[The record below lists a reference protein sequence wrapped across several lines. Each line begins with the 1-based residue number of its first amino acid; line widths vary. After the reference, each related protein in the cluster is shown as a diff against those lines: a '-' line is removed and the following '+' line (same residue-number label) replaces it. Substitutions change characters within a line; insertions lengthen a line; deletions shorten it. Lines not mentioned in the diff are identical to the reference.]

1 MSRNPITARPLR
13 HLPLATLPWLPALA
27 ALAVAMLVGV
37 LLLQLLIAP
46 PGRELLDFAAYL
58 AVAGGTTMAGG
69 WLVLRLADRVWG
81 LSLLAKAFLGAL
93 TGTAVALANVFIVA
107 RLMFVSTTHDLQ
119 LLASLLAFSGVVTT
133 FFSLW
138 LAATLTGRVHEITH
152 AIRELARGRYDAR
165 ISSTRSSSG
174 DELAALAADVDTLAS
189 RLDEAEQQRRR
200 LDDERRELT
209 AAISHD
215 LRTPLASI
223 QAMAEALRDGVV
235 SDPGEADRYYE
246 AMSREIERVGGMID
260 DLFDLARMDA
270 GALDL
275 DRRELL
281 LQEIAADVVDAMQAQ
296 ARRGEVTLEV
306 EIEGEPPP
314 APLDGARIERAV
326 ANLVRNALEHSPAGS
341 RVAVGVVAD
350 AEGVALRVR
359 DGGPGIG
366 ADQLPRVW
374 DRFYRIEPARTRPN
388 GGRDGAG
395 LGLAIVRGIV
405 EAHGGAVGVRSELGA
420 GAEFAIRLPLR

>member
-46 PGRELLDFAAYL
+46 PGRELLEFAAYL
-58 AVAGGTTMAGG
+58 AAAGATTMAGG

-107 RLMFVSTTHDLQ
+107 QLMFVSTTHDLQ
-119 LLASLLAFSGVVTT
+119 LLAALLAFSGVVTT

-165 ISSTRSSSG
+165 LSSTRG
-174 DELAALAADVDTLAS
+174 DELAALAADVDTLAT
-189 RLDEAEQQRRR
+189 RLDEAEQQRHR

-270 GALDL
+270 GALEL

-306 EIEGEPPP
+306 EVEGEPPP

-359 DGGPGIG
+359 DGGAGIG